1 MSARRLAM
9 SYSFPPHHTV
19 PLKVNNIRPIV
30 LYFNFYLKLMMT
42 QQNFC
47 GRVVEKI
54 PKCSLV
60 RYENVFGSHICGSN
74 NFQFLIM
81 FGQHHQKDAV
91 NISSVASVVTT
102 VNFCSEETCSC
113 LLESRKFNTA
123 CEVSPAKNSL
133 RGKTHTGFEHN
144 FAAMDA
150 G

>member
-1 MSARRLAM
+1 MSIPPCIGR
-9 SYSFPPHHTV
+9 SYERETSGNVIQLSTHHTV

-54 PKCSLV
+54 PKCSL
-60 RYENVFGSHICGSN
+60 
-74 NFQFLIM
+74 
-81 FGQHHQKDAV
+81 HHQKDAV